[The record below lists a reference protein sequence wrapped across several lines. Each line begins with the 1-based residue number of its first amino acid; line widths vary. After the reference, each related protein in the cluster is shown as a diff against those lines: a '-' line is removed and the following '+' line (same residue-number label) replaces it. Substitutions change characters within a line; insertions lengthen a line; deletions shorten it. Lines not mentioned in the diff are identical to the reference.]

1 MAQGREAATVR
12 QAILVVLLVSAAF
25 LGGAFVNGPGLSWA
39 QTRVLRSL
47 GLGDGGEIASV
58 DLGATANPDAVS
70 DGSARTKPDGERMR
84 GPVAPVPSLV
94 TEGES
99 SEQDA
104 PDRRSVP
111 KPRPKS
117 KPGRD
122 GGSPPA
128 QPAISPSAK
137 SETALAA
144 SPSRRQAAP
153 LDPSITPAVAESAP
167 ELAYEPAS
175 ALPPSPSPLERKIA
189 PAILDTLADLL
200 PSKPPKSSDPS
211 SSSLSSPS
219 SPVAP
224 KSGVEGGD
232 DWAIVQR
239 KMQTLGV
246 SRFTID
252 GDPGGRVVFSCLI
265 PLAGRQAVSQRF
277 EAEGDDVVGAA
288 QAALRRVAL
297 WRATQ
302 P

>member
-1 MAQGREAATVR
+1 MR
-12 QAILVVLLVSAAF
+12 QAILVVLLVSASF

-58 DLGATANPDAVS
+58 DLGATSNPDAIS
-70 DGSARTKPDGERMR
+70 DGSARTKPEAERMR

-104 PDRRSVP
+104 PDGRSVP
-111 KPRPKS
+111 KPRLKS

-122 GGSPPA
+122 GGSPPSR
-128 QPAISPSAK
+128 PSLSPSAK
-137 SETALAA
+137 SEPALAA
-144 SPSRRQAAP
+144 SPSRRQVAP
-153 LDPSITPAVAESAP
+153 LDPSITPAVAASP
-167 ELAYEPAS
+167 LEPAREPAPAS
-175 ALPPSPSPLERKIA
+175 TPPPSPSPLERKIP
-189 PAILDTLADLL
+189 PAILDTLAELL
-200 PSKPPKSSDPS
+200 PPKPPISSGPS

-224 KSGVEGGD
+224 NSAVEGGD
-232 DWAIVQR
+232 DWAVLQR

-246 SRFTID
+246 SRFTVD

>member
-1 MAQGREAATVR
+1 M
-12 QAILVVLLVSAAF
+12 
-25 LGGAFVNGPGLSWA
+25 NGPGLSWA

-58 DLGATANPDAVS
+58 DLNATANPDAVS

-94 TEGES
+94 AEGES

-117 KPGRD
+117 KSGRD
-122 GGSPPA
+122 GGSPPS
-128 QPAISPSAK
+128 QPSSSPSAK
-137 SETALAA
+137 SDTVLTVA
-144 SPSRRQAAP
+144 SPSRRPAAP
-153 LDPSITPAVAESAP
+153 VDPSITPAVADSSPPPAR
-167 ELAYEPAS
+167 EPAPAS
-175 ALPPSPSPLERKIA
+175 TPTPPPPLDRKIP

-200 PSKPPKSSDPS
+200 PSKPPSSSGPS

-219 SPVAP
+219 SPAAP
-224 KSGVEGGD
+224 KSPMEGGD
-232 DWAIVQR
+232 DWAVLER

-246 SRFTID
+246 TRFTID

-302 P
+302 AP